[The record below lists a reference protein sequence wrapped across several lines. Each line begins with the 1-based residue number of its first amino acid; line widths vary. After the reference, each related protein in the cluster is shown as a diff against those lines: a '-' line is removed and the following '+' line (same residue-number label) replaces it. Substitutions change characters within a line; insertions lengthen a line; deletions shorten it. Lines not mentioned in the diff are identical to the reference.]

1 MAVVHDDD
9 ESADAREVPDTR
21 TGRVRRRGVLGSRR
35 RQVVAFAIIAV
46 ASIVVLRLTNP
57 RPKKEIAWQRVEDM
71 PAPRGEAAFAMNG
84 LRLIVAG
91 GLYGVGRASNAVDVY
106 DVRQRQ
112 WFIRTHR
119 KHALVRAAQRHD
131 FFGWIPVRLV
141 MRATA
146 AMRGHRVSALT

>member
-1 MAVVHDDD
+1 THNCLPSLRVSLQYPRM
-9 ESADAREVPDTR
+9 PDR
-21 TGRVRRRGVLGSRR
+21 RIRRIGRI
-35 RQVVAFAIIAV
+35 VVAALLALVLIAV

-112 WFIRTHR
+112 WFI
-119 KHALVRAAQRHD
+119 ASPLPA
-131 FFGWIPVRLV
+131 P
-141 MRATA
+141 
-146 AMRGHRVSALT
+146 